1 MKLLNAVS
9 ASLLLAA
16 SLAHA
21 VPVAHAAS
29 AASAINELQPQAVE
43 VAGALDAEW
52 ASYRHAYEANSFFGK
67 FVKKRSMIQAQMQL
81 RPLNPA
87 TPMTG
92 LVVRLVGAKTDILL
106 PANELGLVTLPQI
119 KQAYDEDAVMR
130 LNRAKGL
137 YKFSGRYSILVR
149 EDGVYGVGDLDEACE
164 QLIGA
169 QRESGYRIRLWGKK
183 CVGVTFIYPADA
195 SAASVE
201 LQGADDHV
209 TPIAAVD
216 GQPFEDNSMG
226 LYKIAVV
233 RFANAPKDGRI
244 VTTARPLAIGTLYE

>member
-1 MKLLNAVS
+1 MKPHNAV
-9 ASLLLAA
+9 AAGLLLAA

-21 VPVAHAAS
+21 APVAPAAS
-29 AASAINELQPQAVE
+29 AASAANELQPQAVE

-52 ASYRHAYEANSFFGK
+52 ASYRHAYEANAFFGK
-67 FVKKRSMIQAQMQL
+67 FVKKRSLIQAQMQL
-81 RPLNPA
+81 RPLDPA

-92 LVVRLVGAKTDILL
+92 IVVHLVGAKTNLAL
-106 PANELGLVTLPQI
+106 PANDIGLVTLPQL
-119 KQAYDEDAVMR
+119 KQAYDEDAVLR

-137 YKFSGRYSILVR
+137 YKFSGRYSILLR
-149 EDGVYGVGDLDEACE
+149 EDGVYGVADLKEACE

-183 CVGVTFIYPADA
+183 CVGVTFVYPTGAGT
-195 SAASVE
+195 ASVD
-201 LQGADDHV
+201 LQTADDRS

-233 RFANAPKDGRI
+233 RFANWPRDGRV
-244 VTTARPLAIGTLYE
+244 VTTARPLAIGTVYE

>member
-1 MKLLNAVS
+1 MKPINAL
-9 ASLLLAA
+9 AAGLLLAA
-16 SLAHA
+16 TLASGA
-21 VPVAHAAS
+21 RAGT
-29 AASAINELQPQAVE
+29 ELEPQKVE

-81 RPLNPA
+81 RPLNAA

-92 LVVRLVGAKTDILL
+92 LVVRLVGAKTDLQL
-106 PANELGLVTLPQI
+106 AANDIGLVTVPQL
-119 KQAYDEDAVMR
+119 KQAYDEDAVLR

-137 YKFSGRYSILVR
+137 YQFSGRYSILLR

-183 CVGVTFIYPADA
+183 CVGVKFIYPADA
-195 SAASVE
+195 SAASVD
-201 LQGADDHV
+201 LHAADDRV

-226 LYKIAVV
+226 LYKIVVV
-233 RFANAPKDGRI
+233 RFKDWPKDGRV
-244 VTTARPLAIGTLYE
+244 VTAAKPLAIGTLYE

>member
-1 MKLLNAVS
+1 MKSLNAV
-9 ASLLLAA
+9 AAGLLLAA
-16 SLAHA
+16 SLAL
-21 VPVAHAAS
+21 AAP
-29 AASAINELQPQAVE
+29 AAPADNVLQPQAVE

-92 LVVRLVGAKTDILL
+92 LVVRLVGARTDITL
-106 PANELGLVTLPQI
+106 PANDIGLVTLPQL

-137 YKFSGRYSILVR
+137 YKFSGRYSILLR
-149 EDGVYGVGDLDEACE
+149 EDGVYGVADLNEACE

-183 CVGVTFIYPADA
+183 CVGVTFVYPAGA
-195 SAASVE
+195 TSASVD
-201 LQGADDHV
+201 LQAADDHV

-226 LYKIAVV
+226 LYKIVVV
-233 RFANAPKDGRI
+233 RFKDWPKDARV
-244 VTTARPLAIGTLYE
+244 VTAAKPLAIGTLYE

>member
-1 MKLLNAVS
+1 MKLTHAV
-9 ASLLLAA
+9 AAGLLLAA
-16 SLAHA
+16 SLAPGA
-21 VPVAHAAS
+21 RAD
-29 AASAINELQPQAVE
+29 NELAPQKVD

-106 PANELGLVTLPQI
+106 PVDDIGLVTVPQL

-130 LNRAKGL
+130 LNRTKGL
-137 YKFSGRYSILVR
+137 YQFSGRYSILLR
-149 EDGVYGVGDLDEACE
+149 EDGVYGVGDLHEACE
-164 QLIGA
+164 QLISA

-183 CVGVTFIYPADA
+183 CGGVKLVYPADA
-195 SAASVE
+195 TTASAE
-201 LQGADDHV
+201 LHTTDDRT

-226 LYKIAVV
+226 QYKIVIV
-233 RFANAPKDGRI
+233 RFKDWPKDGRV
-244 VTTARPLAIGTLYE
+244 VTTTKPLAIGTLYE